1 MKIFSKIKKFL
12 RRIFVD
18 YNFINYLIEEN
29 SKTYLGK
36 VLQIS
41 DNLENK
47 LNEINNKIDEVNK
60 KIQVQESYIINTE
73 ITEISKAVSQMKY
86 ANIELQNI
94 RPSKDKKNI
103 LIIGFYGAPNLGDEL
118 MLETLLE
125 YLENLE
131 NIQITVLLSDNPQYN
146 IDKYK
151 NIRFIHYPKTLYD
164 FNILAEQ
171 YDYFIF
177 GGGAIINDKNF
188 EKEDSYHYD
197 LGTIL
202 IKLSMRAIAFN
213 KKVICLALSA
223 SNKITNKE
231 YIGKLKYIIENAFYF
246 SVRDVYT
253 KKFLLD
259 EMGEHLQDKIIEI
272 NDIVL
277 SNKEI
282 NSIIQKEKYKSKE
295 LSIGIVWIAN
305 DNNIQ
310 KLENVLNSI
319 EQCLINFGIE
329 KCTVNLIPF
338 YEYCEIDTRFYNQLD
353 KTNFTRLTINVE
365 KYPENMSE
373 TIKLFT
379 KNNLIIGMRY
389 HSVLIANILA
399 IPCVSVCYDIHEDY
413 YNKIKYVNKIF
424 NQEEALGYENLNNE
438 ELIKRISSI
447 MKKDKE
453 PINTESQKRISITSI
468 EQMTETIKKIFN

>member
-1 MKIFSKIKKFL
+1 M
-12 RRIFVD
+12 
-18 YNFINYLIEEN
+18 
-29 SKTYLGK
+29 
-36 VLQIS
+36 
-41 DNLENK
+41 
-47 LNEINNKIDEVNK
+47 
-60 KIQVQESYIINTE
+60 
-73 ITEISKAVSQMKY
+73 
-86 ANIELQNI
+86 
-94 RPSKDKKNI
+94 
-103 LIIGFYGAPNLGDEL
+103 
-118 MLETLLE
+118 
-125 YLENLE
+125 
-131 NIQITVLLSDNPQYN
+131 
-146 IDKYK
+146 
-151 NIRFIHYPKTLYD
+151 YD

-447 MKKDKE
+447 IKKDKE